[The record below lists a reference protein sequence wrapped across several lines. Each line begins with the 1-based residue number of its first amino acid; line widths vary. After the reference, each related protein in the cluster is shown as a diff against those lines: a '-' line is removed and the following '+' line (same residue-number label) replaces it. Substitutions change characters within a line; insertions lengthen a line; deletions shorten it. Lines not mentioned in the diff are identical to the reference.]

1 MAAQNSLYSS
11 GTHHGTARYV
21 TSGYGNT
28 EQLLQDLRSQLLVEQ
43 QKRLVAENRAGNLE
57 KQLKELQELTRIEL
71 LREGD
76 RRRDAEKRIHD
87 LELQLKADT
96 EVRKKGTETL
106 SRDQPLLR
114 RGNVAL
120 LPVDRTSGERNF
132 SGMDR
137 AENGR
142 QRIVGI
148 DVGYR
153 LDKHKLINYI
163 VLPCQH
169 VHIKPI

>member
-1 MAAQNSLYSS
+1 MSAQNALYRS
-11 GTHHGTARYV
+11 GTYHGTARYV
-21 TSGYGNT
+21 TSGYDNT
-28 EQLLQDLRSQLLVEQ
+28 EELLQDLRSELLAEKE
-43 QKRLVAENRAGNLE
+43 KRLIAENRAGNLE
-57 KQLKELQELTRIEL
+57 KQLKEFQEVTRIEL

-106 SRDQPLLR
+106 SRDQLLLR
-114 RGNVAL
+114 RGNSAL
-120 LPVDRTSGERNF
+120 LPVDRTSVERNF

-137 AENGR
+137 DENGR
-142 QRIVGI
+142 QRIAGT

-153 LDKHKLINYI
+153 LGKQKLINNI
-163 VLPCQH
+163 FLPCQH
-169 VHIKPI
+169 VRIEPI